1 MAVRNRLVLFHL
13 ILPELLLHHFFLQ
26 PDAVEQGEKMQGEQR
41 RKHDPGLRNNCKTQ
55 YLRDNVQK
63 IIRMPDIFKQRAFD
77 QLMVLGNIQF
87 EGPKATERADHIYE
101 ERHCNRVNQQP
112 DIRMRTDRHIH
123 YESVNDRA
131 YVDEE
136 LHHDQQLAV
145 GLPVFHPPPAMIFAS
160 FRPEIMAE
168 GTRNRVST
176 ISMMPVIISNCSLL
190 LQFHLCSLID
200 KLLIHYVGFTL

>member
-1 MAVRNRLVLFHL
+1 
-13 ILPELLLHHFFLQ
+13 
-26 PDAVEQGEKMQGEQR
+26 
-41 RKHDPGLRNNCKTQ
+41 
-55 YLRDNVQK
+55 
-63 IIRMPDIFKQRAFD
+63 
-77 QLMVLGNIQF
+77 MVLGNIQF

-145 GLPVFHPPPAMIFAS
+145 GLPVFHSPARNDLCFVPPGNNG
-160 FRPEIMAE
+160 RRHAE
-168 GTRNRVST
+168 QGEHDQYDAGNH
-176 ISMMPVIISNCSLL
+176 
-190 LQFHLCSLID
+190 F
-200 KLLIHYVGFTL
+200 